1 MKRATRLVLAY
12 LLCVGA
18 GAACAAAQT
27 DEITLGA
34 GYHYSE
40 GDYGTG
46 RTTSIESLLFT
57 GRYDKERWTF
67 KAAVPYV
74 SIEGSR
80 DVVPGFGRV
89 GPATRPSTASGIGDV
104 TLSATYLAYHDAA
117 TQLGVDLTGRV
128 KIATADADERLGTG
142 EHDFGFQAEAFKT
155 FGRTTAFIGVGY
167 TVFGSSAEFPL
178 DNALNFTL
186 GGSYRIDARDSA
198 GLSYDERERLTRFSA
213 PLRELTAFWSRRLA
227 KAWKA
232 QLYFVKGLAD
242 GSPDWG
248 VGASAAYAY

>member
-1 MKRATRLVLAY
+1 LALAC
-12 LLCVGA
+12 LLSAGG
-18 GAACAAAQT
+18 GAASAAQT

-40 GDYGTG
+40 GDYGTAQS
-46 RTTSIESLLFT
+46 TEIEALVFT
-57 GRYDKERWTF
+57 GRYAKGPWTF

-74 SIEGSR
+74 AIEGAET
-80 DVVPGFGRV
+80 VVPGIGRV
-89 GPATRPSTASGIGDV
+89 RAGTRQSKASGIGDV
-104 TLSATYLAYHDAA
+104 TLAATYLAYHDAA

-186 GGSYRIDARDSA
+186 GASYRIDARDSA